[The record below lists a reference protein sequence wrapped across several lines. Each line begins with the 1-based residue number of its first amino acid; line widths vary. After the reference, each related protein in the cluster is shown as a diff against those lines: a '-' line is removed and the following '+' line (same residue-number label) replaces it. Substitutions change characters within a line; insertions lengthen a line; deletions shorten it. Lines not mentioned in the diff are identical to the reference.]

1 MEEPPASSRSL
12 LDQARSGDVSALAR
26 LVQPMRS
33 ELARR
38 VRAIAG
44 PLLRERIDPEDVFQ
58 DSLMAAMRSVR
69 KLRASELNGL
79 RAWFLAIVRNR
90 VLVLRREGRT
100 RRRPRHS
107 TALPAAQLRLRD
119 HATLENLAQIDGEPV
134 PPSAESCVRR
144 PPCPDHHVA
153 VVLHG
158 IFDSTW
164 DTVAFVL
171 ERRSNEAARLTHL
184 RARDWISARLPQF

>member
-1 MEEPPASSRSL
+1 MEESPASSRLL
-12 LDQARSGDVSALAR
+12 LDRARGGDASALAR
-26 LVQPMRS
+26 LLQPLRF

-38 VRAIAG
+38 VRNYAG
-44 PLLRERIDPEDVFQ
+44 PLRDRIDPDDVFQ
-58 DSLMAAMRSVR
+58 DALMAAMRSLQ
-69 KLRASELNGL
+69 KLRASELDGV

-90 VLVLRREGRT
+90 VLLLRREGRT
-100 RRRPRHS
+100 RRRPRHA

-119 HATLENLAQIDGEPV
+119 HTTLEILAQTEDPE
-134 PPSAESCVRR
+134 PPSAEQCIRR

-158 IFDSTW
+158 IFESNW

-184 RARDWISARLPQF
+184 RARGWFTARTSL